1 MHCRCAGF
9 YSGRFVPAMEAE
21 TISRCTFGDTIM
33 NKEFV
38 SKPDM
43 IINGSSNMQAA
54 SLDIFDMTIPYINS
68 DLNGGNRTYIIS
80 INEVFK
86 EIGLPYTRFSYRRYK
101 DLAHKDSSAISIAF
115 VDEFGRDVQL
125 MPFDKITWHDDLKA
139 IEVNISESFKEIMA
153 DPSLS
158 RTKYRLIDFLAL
170 KSKYAKQTFGIL
182 MIRFTKSNSG
192 KRLIKFK
199 REGNLNGNSYLDIWP
214 IKKTRRIFRIKES
227 SYQGGQIKELFRRV
241 CEEISTNT
249 DYDAEV
255 DFNYFKDES
264 IKNAQTELT
273 HICWRLT
280 KKARDHRQDGTVI
293 GEFTRDIMAFGYS
306 TRDAGSICAALIR
319 NGETM
324 DRFRALHNQVSR
336 QGNRI
341 INPVGWLI
349 RAIDDHY
356 EVKTR
361 TSLFSDFPQRQYSS
375 DDYREMERKMRG
387 GS

>member
-1 MHCRCAGF
+1 MHNHCIIICF
-9 YSGRFVPAMEAE
+9 ELCLHAMQ
-21 TISRCTFGDTIM
+21 TGNISRTFKAMYM

-43 IINGSSNMQAA
+43 IINGSSNMQAV

-80 INEVFK
+80 IDEVYK
-86 EIGLPYTRFSYRRYK
+86 EIGLSYTRFSYRRYK

-192 KRLIKFK
+192 KRLITFK
-199 REGNLNGNSYLDIWP
+199 REGNLNGRSYLDIWP
-214 IKKTRRIFRIKES
+214 IKKTRRTFRIKET
-227 SYQGGQIKELFRRV
+227 SYQGGQIKELFNRV

-249 DYDAEV
+249 EYAAEV
-255 DFNYFKDES
+255 EFNYFKDEN

-280 KKARDHRQDGTVI
+280 KKTRDLEQDGSNTD
-293 GEFTRDIMAFGYS
+293 ELTRNIMAFGYS
-306 TRDAGSICAALIR
+306 ARDAESICAALIR

-324 DRFRALHNQVSR
+324 DRFEILHKQVSS
-336 QGNRI
+336 QGSRI

-356 EVKTR
+356 EVKNT
-361 TSLFSDFPQRQYSS
+361 TSRFNDFPQRQYSS
-375 DDYREMERKMRG
+375 NEFRELERKMRG